1 MPDHFCH
8 HLGNWTTGLGPHAE
22 GLGHG
27 ERYRRWVGE
36 RGEGDEVG
44 AFGESACQ
52 GRSHFLGEPG
62 LPAAAR
68 TRQGDQAALP
78 DQLGHFG
85 HFFDPAD
92 EAAGRVGQSAGEGH
106 GRPATECLGGEWA
119 LVELRRLQQHLL
131 FQGGKIRRRAEAQF
145 LGQGRA

>member
-8 HLGNWTTGLGPHAE
+8 HLGNWTTGLGAYAE

-27 ERYRRWVGE
+27 ERYRRWVDDGGE
-36 RGEGDEVG
+36 IDEVG
-44 AFGESACQ
+44 AVGKKGCHA
-52 GRSHFLGEPG
+52 RSHFLGQPG

-68 TRQGDQAALP
+68 TGQGDEAALP

-92 EAAGRVGQSAGEGH
+92 EAAGRAGQNGGEGN
-106 GRPATECLGGEWA
+106 GRRAARRPGGEWA
-119 LVELRRLQQHLL
+119 LVELGRLQQHLL
-131 FQGGKIRRRAEAQF
+131 FQGCKVR
-145 LGQGRA
+145 